1 MLCNIAD
8 NRYFDLAEK
17 RGRRTGMMLID
28 KIAWIRLQDGK
39 ILSTRS
45 RGKDV
50 YYIPGGKREPG
61 ETDVQTLVREIREE
75 LDVAI
80 AASSATHAG
89 TFEAQAH
96 GHAAGIA
103 VRMTCY
109 TADYQGALTPSSEVD
124 ELIWLT
130 YADRARVSPVDQL
143 IFDHLHQNGELI

>member
-1 MLCNIAD
+1 M
-8 NRYFDLAEK
+8 
-17 RGRRTGMMLID
+17 TPID
-28 KIAWIRLQDGK
+28 KIAWIRLENGK

-61 ETDVQTLVREIREE
+61 ETDIQALVREIREE

-80 AASSATHAG
+80 APGSATHAG
-89 TFEAQAH
+89 TFQAQAH
-96 GHAAGIA
+96 GHATGTD

-109 TADYQGALTPSSEVD
+109 TADYQGTLTPSSEVD

-130 YADRARVSPVDQL
+130 YADRGQVSPVDQL
-143 IFDHLHQNGELI
+143 IFDHLHHNGQLT